1 MASSA
6 FELLQVSLPQLAA
19 GAAQTIAISALGIAF
34 ATLGGVLYG
43 VLATLGNRLL
53 NVLLQV
59 YLELFRAI
67 PVLVWLYLVFFG
79 LPIFFGL
86 SIPSFWCAVLVL
98 GLWGASEVGEV
109 VRGALGSLPRGQRE
123 AGLSIGLSGW
133 QLYAHVLLPQAL
145 KRMTP
150 PTINIYTRIIK
161 TSSLAVLIGVV
172 EVIKAGQ
179 QIIERTY
186 ESALIYGVLLL
197 FFFFVCYP
205 LSAAS
210 RVLERRWAHS

>member
-1 MASSA
+1 MASSGL
-6 FELLQVSLPQLAA
+6 ELLLLSLPQLAR
-19 GAAQTIAISALGIAF
+19 GAAQTLSISALGIVF
-34 ATLGGVLYG
+34 ATAGGVLYG
-43 VLATLGNRLL
+43 VLATLGNRWVNRLL
-53 NVLLQV
+53 RV

-67 PVLVWLYLVFFG
+67 PVLVWLYLLFFG
-79 LPIFFGL
+79 LPIFFAV

-98 GLWGASEVGEV
+98 ALWGASEVGEV
-109 VRGALGSLPRGQRE
+109 VRGALQSLPRGQRE

-133 QLYAHVLLPQAL
+133 QLYGYVLLPQAL

-172 EVIKAGQ
+172 DVIKVGQ

-186 ESALIYGVLLL
+186 ESVLIYGALFL
-197 FFFFVCYP
+197 FFFFICYP

-210 RVLERRWAHS
+210 RALERRWTHA